1 MACQSVNVRRMN
13 RSSYSWALLEKQA
26 CWTERLVLLSSL
38 SSVPSVFEGKDQPY
52 YLTRSVCNAL
62 SVSVVWI
69 EVRYSH
75 VIVV

>member
-13 RSSYSWALLEKQA
+13 RPSYSWALFEKQA
-26 CWTERLVLLSSL
+26 GWAERFVLPSSL
-38 SSVPSVFEGKDQPY
+38 SSVPSVSEGKDQPY
-52 YLTRSVCNAL
+52 YLTRSVYNAL